1 MNLLTMLMF
10 TASMILFGWIMWNLI
25 NQREEKDTKL
35 KKMLDDDDRRA
46 AMGRGELPP
55 DDQ

>member
-1 MNLLTMLMF
+1 MNLLIMLMF
-10 TASMILFGWIMWNLI
+10 TVSMVLFGWIMWNTI
-25 NQREEKDTKL
+25 NQREEKDAKL

-46 AMGRGELPP
+46 AVGRGELPP

>member
-10 TASMILFGWIMWNLI
+10 TASMILFGWIMWSLI

>member
-10 TASMILFGWIMWNLI
+10 TASMMLFGWIMWSLI
-25 NQREEKDTKL
+25 NQREDKDTKL

>member
-10 TASMILFGWIMWNLI
+10 TASMMLFGWIMWSLI
-25 NQREEKDTKL
+25 NQREEKDTRL

>member
-10 TASMILFGWIMWNLI
+10 TASMMLFGWIMWSLI

>member
-25 NQREEKDTKL
+25 NQREEKDTRL